1 MQGGPEIP
9 GLSPVVIPVFVS
21 HLGCPHRCVFCD
33 QTQFSP
39 PEAPDRI
46 PGLVSNFLAGCR
58 RPGERRRILAFYGG
72 SFTGVEPSLLE
83 GYLREARRL
92 VEEGVIHGVKAS
104 TRPDMISQETLERCR
119 EAGFVEM
126 EIGVQSMDDEVLRA
140 SRRGH
145 GASEVI
151 RAARLVRA
159 RGLKLGIQLM
169 PGLPGE
175 DRPSFVRTVQEAMLL
190 EPDHVRLY
198 PAVVL
203 EGTALER
210 AYRCGEYAPLDLD
223 EAILRCLHGYARFT
237 GAGCRVLRMGLPPS
251 ENLAVAAGPYHP
263 CFGFLVKAR
272 GYRIM
277 ASVLGQ
283 RFGKDLHLEV
293 NPGSVPELLG
303 YKVENIQEMG
313 FAYSFDPR
321 LPRDYVK
328 ARGTSERG
336 CLQLKDIIEYIL

>member
-1 MQGGPEIP
+1 M
-9 GLSPVVIPVFVS
+9 FVS
-21 HLGCPHRCVFCD
+21 HLGCTHRCVFCD

-39 PEAPDRI
+39 PIGPERI
-46 PGLVSNFLAGCR
+46 VGLVSDFLAGCR

-72 SFTGVEPSLLE
+72 AFTGIEPPLLE
-83 GYLREARRL
+83 RYLHEARRL
-92 VEEGVIHGVKAS
+92 VDEGVIHGVKAS
-104 TRPDMISQETLERCR
+104 TRPDMITEEVLERCR
-119 EAGFVEM
+119 EAGFVEL
-126 EIGVQSMDDEVLRA
+126 EIGAQSMDDEVLRE

-145 GASEVI
+145 GTSDVA
-151 RAARLVRA
+151 RAARLVRS

-175 DRPSFVRTVQEAMLL
+175 DRRSFVHTVEQVVRLK
-190 EPDHVRLY
+190 PDNVRLY

-203 EGTALER
+203 EGTALEQR
-210 AYRCGEYAPLDLD
+210 HRRGEYAPLDLD
-223 EAILRCLHGYARFT
+223 EAILRCLYGYAAFT
-237 GAGCRVLRMGLPPS
+237 GAGCRVLRMGLPSS
-251 ENLAVAAGPYHP
+251 ENLAVAAGPFHP

-283 RFGKDLHLEV
+283 RFGTGLHLEV

-303 YKVENIQEMG
+303 FKGENIHELG
-313 FAYSFDPR
+313 FSYSFDPR
-321 LPRDYVK
+321 LPRDYMQV
-328 ARGTSERG
+328 RGASERG